1 MAMAS
6 DDSDTQMKWAF
17 PLFLKTQ
24 KGGGVTAAGA
34 LSPTSLLFYFYLS
47 K

>member
-24 KGGGVTAAGA
+24 KGGG
-34 LSPTSLLFYFYLS
+34 LRQQEHCPLLLFFS
-47 K
+47 IFI

>member
-24 KGGGVTAAGA
+24 RGGVTAAGA

>member
-24 KGGGVTAAGA
+24 KGGGGYGSRSIVPYFSSFLF
-34 LSPTSLLFYFYLS
+34 LSE
-47 K
+47 

>member
-17 PLFLKTQ
+17 PLFLKTH
-24 KGGGVTAAGA
+24 KGYDSRSIA
-34 LSPTSLLFYFYLS
+34 STSLLFLFLFE
-47 K
+47 